1 MCCDVLIYNTI
12 HYQRVVEAQ
21 KSLSFAQ
28 RIKNKLRNFGK
39 KKTEP
44 KEKKRPLSEPSLD
57 VEMDDAS
64 EQCCKLDY
72 RIDRHFARAF
82 AINFVF
88 FLKNLVPKMSLSDE
102 YEMEVAS
109 DGTDNIISNQNI
121 PGRPV
126 CSPPKFF
133 EHLTSFQQN
142 HSQSNGPSLMGNS
155 VDWNNNVLLS
165 KMPTDSKNNQ
175 KSSTSFFQM
184 AKNFCGNMMTK
195 NPKPMGN
202 IDLVLDEITN
212 RMALLR
218 FSSILDISAGY

>member
-1 MCCDVLIYNTI
+1 M
-12 HYQRVVEAQ
+12 
-21 KSLSFAQ
+21 S
-28 RIKNKLRNFGK
+28 
-39 KKTEP
+39 P
-44 KEKKRPLSEPSLD
+44 
-57 VEMDDAS
+57 
-64 EQCCKLDY
+64 
-72 RIDRHFARAF
+72 IDE
-82 AINFVF
+82 N
-88 FLKNLVPKMSLSDE
+88 
-102 YEMEVAS
+102 EMEVNN
-109 DGTDNIISNQNI
+109 DYTNNIISNPNV
-121 PGRPV
+121 PGLPV

-175 KSSTSFFQM
+175 KPPTSFLQM

-195 NPKPMGN
+195 KPKPMGN
-202 IDLVLDEITN
+202 IDFVLDEITN